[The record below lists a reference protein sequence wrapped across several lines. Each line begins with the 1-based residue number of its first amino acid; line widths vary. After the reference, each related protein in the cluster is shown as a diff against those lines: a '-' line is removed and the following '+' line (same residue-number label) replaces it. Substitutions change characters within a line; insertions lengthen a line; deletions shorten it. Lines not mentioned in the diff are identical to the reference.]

1 MIHLPSDQKFWE
13 SDQICKAL
21 GPSLSK
27 QSHCLSGMKAVDFTS
42 QGENG
47 LCLKVEL
54 KGVDSSHCGDKP
66 MI

>member
-1 MIHLPSDQKFWE
+1 MAEGKDTHTVTNPQ
-13 SDQICKAL
+13 
-21 GPSLSK
+21 
-27 QSHCLSGMKAVDFTS
+27 TS